1 MHIYID
7 MVLMTLDSSLSDKLR
22 IQCIDDIC
30 NLDDA
35 HFQFLKQI
43 FFLTPINT
51 EVDYQYVLHL
61 ASKNEKYVDFI
72 TKLMNGKSFIIELSN
87 MWDSAQKNKPEIY
100 NNNYVNEI
108 YKTRYFE
115 SLIESRL
122 NILSEIHASS
132 DFEQFVMQLLKDS

>member
-30 NLDDA
+30 KLDDE

-61 ASKNEKYVDFI
+61 AGKNEKYVDFI
-72 TKLMNGKSFIIELSN
+72 TKLMNGKTFIIELSN

-122 NILSEIHASS
+122 KILSEIHASS